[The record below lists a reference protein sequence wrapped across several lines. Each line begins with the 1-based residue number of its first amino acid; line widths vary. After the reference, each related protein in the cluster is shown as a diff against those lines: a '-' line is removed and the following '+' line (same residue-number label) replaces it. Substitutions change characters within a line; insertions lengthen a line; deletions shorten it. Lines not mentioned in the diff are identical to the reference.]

1 MPVARTRWWPIVDNR
16 RSCSL
21 RHPLRCGG
29 TFCSR
34 QRIQTEP
41 LFQPSQL
48 PVNPRWIGDVEVRA
62 PPPRHRPRPR
72 LAPAPLPRRA
82 PPPGATAA
90 SCHRAPPHRVARTA
104 TTNTAALLAHTH
116 REPRAAPPRHH
127 RHRAAAPPRRGERRP
142 PGMPR
147 RSRRR
152 PSCARC
158 SSQQLQWVPDGRDG
172 INGRGHPR
180 ARGGHFLPRVFV
192 ADPART
198 RAPCVMRA
206 RFHRSKTPTGYT
218 TPSVTPEQPH
228 VGPSARTGCASV
240 ATEVK
245 ASSGAWHRLCAPGFR
260 AAGGL
265 GRRS

>member
-1 MPVARTRWWPIVDNR
+1 M
-16 RSCSL
+16 
-21 RHPLRCGG
+21 
-29 TFCSR
+29 
-34 QRIQTEP
+34 
-41 LFQPSQL
+41 
-48 PVNPRWIGDVEVRA
+48 RA

-72 LAPAPLPRRA
+72 LALAPLPRRA

-172 INGRGHPR
+172 INGRGHAPGS
-180 ARGGHFLPRVFV
+180 RGYCLLQTRPSV

-198 RAPCVMRA
+198 RAPCVMLA
-206 RFHRSKTPTGYT
+206 R
-218 TPSVTPEQPH
+218 
-228 VGPSARTGCASV
+228 GPLPATASGR
-240 ATEVK
+240 
-245 ASSGAWHRLCAPGFR
+245 GAWENTRRPPAR
-260 AAGGL
+260 AVTHARRRRTARVGQL
-265 GRRS
+265 GRYGLCTASRTHGGGEPCG

>member
-1 MPVARTRWWPIVDNR
+1 M
-16 RSCSL
+16 
-21 RHPLRCGG
+21 
-29 TFCSR
+29 
-34 QRIQTEP
+34 
-41 LFQPSQL
+41 
-48 PVNPRWIGDVEVRA
+48 RA

-90 SCHRAPPHRVARTA
+90 SCHRAPPHRVARAA

-158 SSQQLQWVPDGRDG
+158 SSQQLQRGPDGRDG

-180 ARGGHFLPRVFV
+180 ARGGVFTAARLCGRPRPDSGDLRDAGQV
-192 ADPART
+192 
-198 RAPCVMRA
+198 
-206 RFHRSKTPTGYT
+206 S
-218 TPSVTPEQPH
+218 PEQDAYGLH
-228 VGPSARTGCASV
+228 YSIGDTSETTRRPSARTGCASV

-265 GRRS
+265 GRRSTSAGSFLRICESTCPADGQVH

>member
-1 MPVARTRWWPIVDNR
+1 M
-16 RSCSL
+16 
-21 RHPLRCGG
+21 
-29 TFCSR
+29 
-34 QRIQTEP
+34 
-41 LFQPSQL
+41 
-48 PVNPRWIGDVEVRA
+48 RA
-62 PPPRHRPRPR
+62 PPLRHRPRPR

-158 SSQQLQWVPDGRDG
+158 SSQQLQWVPDGETGSTGEATLRVRDD
-172 INGRGHPR
+172 
-180 ARGGHFLPRVFV
+180 HFSKRSSV
-192 ADPART
+192 AGPART
-198 RAPCVMRA
+198 RAPCVS
-206 RFHRSKTPTGYT
+206 RSR
-218 TPSVTPEQPH
+218 
-228 VGPSARTGCASV
+228 GPLPATASGR
-240 ATEVK
+240 
-245 ASSGAWHRLCAPGFR
+245 GAWETSRRPPAR
-260 AAGGL
+260 AVTHARRRRTARVGQL
-265 GRRS
+265 GRYGLCTASRTHGGGEPCG

>member
-34 QRIQTEP
+34 QRIQTP
-41 LFQPSQL
+41 KL
-48 PVNPRWIGDVEVRA
+48 PRWIGDVEVRA

-172 INGRGHPR
+172 INGRGHAPGS
-180 ARGGHFLPRVFV
+180 RGYCLLQTRPSV

-198 RAPCVMRA
+198 RAPSVGRFG
-206 RFHRSKTPTGYT
+206 FHR
-218 TPSVTPEQPH
+218 
-228 VGPSARTGCASV
+228 R
-240 ATEVK
+240 
-245 ASSGAWHRLCAPGFR
+245 
-260 AAGGL
+260 
-265 GRRS
+265 

>member
-1 MPVARTRWWPIVDNR
+1 MPRAALQCQAPRSRCRWAKGPCRAGSTYPWIRNSPNFSIAN
-16 RSCSL
+16 L
-21 RHPLRCGG
+21 
-29 TFCSR
+29 
-34 QRIQTEP
+34 
-41 LFQPSQL
+41 
-48 PVNPRWIGDVEVRA
+48 PRWIGDVEVRA

-158 SSQQLQWVPDGRDG
+158 SSQQLQWVPEGRDG
-172 INGRGHPR
+172 INGRGHAPGS
-180 ARGGHFLPRVFV
+180 RGYCLLQTRPSV

-198 RAPCVMRA
+198 RATCVVVA

-218 TPSVTPEQPH
+218 TPLVTPRRPH
-228 VGPSARTGCASV
+228 VGRQLA
-240 ATEVK
+240 
-245 ASSGAWHRLCAPGFR
+245 LDAPPW
-260 AAGGL
+260 
-265 GRRS
+265 RRR